1 MPIEID
7 IPGFGFLRLSHLVS
21 DYNGTLAL
29 DGRLTPGVRESL
41 SEIAPFLKIHI
52 ITADTFGMAKEELQG
67 LPVDLFILEP
77 GQERE
82 SKARFVSS
90 LEGGVAVLGNGSNDL
105 LMMEEGDLAIALLG
119 GEGLYP
125 PLLTKAHVLMGDAAG
140 ALGLFLEPKRLKATL
155 RS

>member
-7 IPGFGFLRLSHLVS
+7 IPGFGFLRLSHLAS
-21 DYNGTLAL
+21 DYNGTLAV
-29 DGRLTPGVRESL
+29 DGRLIPGVKERLLKVAS
-41 SEIAPFLKIHI
+41 FLQIHI
-52 ITADTFGMAKEELQG
+52 ITADTFGRARKELRG

-77 GQERE
+77 GHERN
-82 SKARFVSS
+82 SKSRFVSS

-105 LMMEEGDLAIALLG
+105 SMMEKGDLSIALLG

-125 PLLTKAHVLMGDAAG
+125 PLLTRAHVVMRSAVD
-140 ALGLFLEPKRLKATL
+140 ALGLFLKPERLKATL

>member
-29 DGRLTPGVRESL
+29 DGRLIPGVREGLLKVAS
-41 SEIAPFLKIHI
+41 FLKIHI
-52 ITADTFGMAKEELQG
+52 ITADTFGRATEELRG
-67 LPVDLFILEP
+67 LPVDLFILDP
-77 GQERE
+77 GHERE
-82 SKARFVSS
+82 SKGRFVSS

-105 LMMEEGDLAIALLG
+105 SMMEKGDLSIALLG

-125 PLLTKAHVLMGDAAG
+125 PLLTRAHVVMRSAVD
-140 ALGLFLEPKRLKATL
+140 ALGLFLKPERLKATL

>member
-29 DGRLTPGVRESL
+29 DGRLIPGVREGL
-41 SEIAPFLKIHI
+41 SKVASFLKVHVV
-52 ITADTFGMAKEELQG
+52 TADTFGRVTEELRG
-67 LPVDLFILEP
+67 LPVDLFILDP
-77 GQERE
+77 GHERE

-105 LMMEEGDLAIALLG
+105 LMMEKGHLAIAILE
-119 GEGLYP
+119 GEGLYA
-125 PLLTKAHVLMGDAAG
+125 PLLTKAHVVMRNPVD
-140 ALGLFLEPKRLKATL
+140 ALGLFLEPERLKATL